1 MWLSGVNLQVYT
13 KNRFYWATY
22 AYMYLN
28 NFLLTHIMKS
38 NTLQNDQNEE
48 TMLSSTLSHFFPV
61 HVTFYTHFIRISLLS
76 SLWPINYV
84 PSSIK
89 SPPSSVVSRL
99 GLWFS
104 NAFRLVCNLL
114 VFFWLTDISNE
125 IYKSKKFVPYDTRL
139 KTETVHEIVIKD

>member
-48 TMLSSTLSHFFPV
+48 TMLSSTLSHFSPV

-76 SLWPINYV
+76 SLWPIKYV
-84 PSSIK
+84 PAALSHPLALLFLNLDFDSRMPFAWYVTCWSSSGWLIYLMKFTSLK
-89 SPPSSVVSRL
+89 SLCPMIL
-99 GLWFS
+99 DW
-104 NAFRLVCNLL
+104 
-114 VFFWLTDISNE
+114 
-125 IYKSKKFVPYDTRL
+125 KL
-139 KTETVHEIVIKD
+139 KLSMKL